1 MKLSSVLCGVF
12 ATLTVAFPK
21 EYLSLAT
28 WGVEGYA
35 KDNPIGITTGGKG
48 GKTVTVTTAEELV
61 AAVKGTEP
69 KIVKLKGKVTL
80 PSRLKVGSNT
90 SLIGVGLTAHITGAG
105 VDVYHGD
112 NVILQNLKI
121 THILDN
127 DCITIRN
134 STRVWVDHNEFA
146 SDINQGP
153 DHYDGQVDIIRASD
167 WITVSWNYFHDHWK
181 SSLVGNDATFRDLDF
196 GHLHVT
202 YHHNYWRNMG
212 TRGPAGRF
220 GHQHIYNNLYEDFL
234 YQAIHSRSDNQ
245 VLVEGN
251 VFRGNTSEAL
261 STYGL
266 VIPMDSPN
274 TCTCGDE
281 ELDGYANLGAKNDW
295 GKAGVNI
302 TQKGNFYKADYKYKL
317 TPLKLVPTVA
327 KLGAGVGRICYFQF
341 HRILPEKGQSHRPPP
356 PVACLSH
363 VHISTANDTCDS
375 LALKYSVSS
384 AEIFYNNPDILQC
397 YDMVEDVPICL
408 PFQCNTYQVKE
419 NDTCTSVSEYLGIT
433 IKDFISLN
441 PWIRDDCN
449 DFPSAAVYLG
459 KFVCTTPSD
468 GHYNQTTSE
477 FDPTDSSYADEVIP
491 RPENASPAANQECG
505 RWYTVEEG
513 DDCLSVLGQHHIS
526 LSLFTAANPSI
537 SPKNCTASLIPG
549 QAYCVGPTKKALPES
564 YPPPA
569 YWRLG
574 CYFSGN
580 QIQDFHRPTLALSGL
595 RLRHIKPLSI
605 SSCQAYCLSHSLT
618 VFGLQNRDICVCDD
632 RLRMD
637 SRRNEIWDCES
648 RCGYGE
654 DCGPDQRPIEVFS
667 SYQPLTI
674 EYANVGCFESKEE
687 YVLLGKDYMEWGNS
701 TLEECANFCT
711 VALETDYFA
720 LQTKYYSPLE
730 QDNFC
735 ICGNQLS
742 PSIKKLRIENE
753 SAGEK
758 GDVCRGKGGTY
769 IYTTNSKYIESS

>member
-35 KDNPIGITTGGKG
+35 KDNPLGITTGGKG

-327 KLGAGVGRICYFQF
+327 KLGAGVGRIW
-341 HRILPEKGQSHRPPP
+341 ILPEKGETRPPLP
-356 PVACLSH
+356 PMACLSH
-363 VHISTANDTCDS
+363 VHVSKANDTCES
-375 LALKYSVSS
+375 LALEYGVSS
-384 AEIFYNNPDILQC
+384 AEIFINNPDILQC
-397 YDMVEDVPICL
+397 DDMVEGVPICL
-408 PFQCNTYQVKE
+408 PFQCNTYQVQE
-419 NDTCTSVSEYLGIT
+419 NDTCTSVSESLGIT
-433 IKDFISLN
+433 IKDFMSLN
-441 PWIRDDCN
+441 PWSPGGAYK
-449 DFPSAAVYLG
+449 DFQFG
-459 KFVCTTPSD
+459 KFVCTPPSD
-468 GHYNQTTSE
+468 GHYNRTIKSS
-477 FDPTDSSYADEVIP
+477 DPADSNYADEVVP
-491 RPENASPAANQECG
+491 RPENADPAANKQCG

-513 DDCLSVLGQHHIS
+513 DDFSRS
-526 LSLFTAANPSI
+526 W
-537 SPKNCTASLIPG
+537 AS
-549 QAYCVGPTKKALPES
+549 
-564 YPPPA
+564 
-569 YWRLG
+569 
-574 CYFSGN
+574 
-580 QIQDFHRPTLALSGL
+580 
-595 RLRHIKPLSI
+595 
-605 SSCQAYCLSHSLT
+605 
-618 VFGLQNRDICVCDD
+618 
-632 RLRMD
+632 
-637 SRRNEIWDCES
+637 
-648 RCGYGE
+648 
-654 DCGPDQRPIEVFS
+654 
-667 SYQPLTI
+667 
-674 EYANVGCFESKEE
+674 
-687 YVLLGKDYMEWGNS
+687 
-701 TLEECANFCT
+701 
-711 VALETDYFA
+711 
-720 LQTKYYSPLE
+720 
-730 QDNFC
+730 
-735 ICGNQLS
+735 
-742 PSIKKLRIENE
+742 
-753 SAGEK
+753 
-758 GDVCRGKGGTY
+758 
-769 IYTTNSKYIESS
+769 TT